1 MDIMNKKLSDD
12 EFYAI
17 RKEILGQWPTGKDVD
32 FDESIEYHKS
42 MPESKSF
49 SRKLAAAK
57 KERKTLI
64 QPRAGVALID
74 EHIKLLQYLQD
85 KGKQICFLLPSIL
98 IPDRTAMR
106 KQKTGLKSPYILRS
120 PCLMAFRL

>member
-32 FDESIEYHKS
+32 LDESIEYHKG

-57 KERKTLI
+57 KRTENSDPAKSRC
-64 QPRAGVALID
+64 G
-74 EHIKLLQYLQD
+74 
-85 KGKQICFLLPSIL
+85 F
-98 IPDRTAMR
+98 DR
-106 KQKTGLKSPYILRS
+106 
-120 PCLMAFRL
+120 

>member
-12 EFYAI
+12 EFYGI

-49 SRKLAAAK
+49 SRKTGCGEKRTEDPDTAK
-57 KERKTLI
+57 
-64 QPRAGVALID
+64 
-74 EHIKLLQYLQD
+74 
-85 KGKQICFLLPSIL
+85 S
-98 IPDRTAMR
+98 
-106 KQKTGLKSPYILRS
+106 RS
-120 PCLMAFRL
+120 GSHR